1 MKISDLKILVCKHD
15 IKRRSILIISRIYFV
30 RCIFI
35 KSLIFIDNVV
45 SSNQKCF
52 LSEYITG
59 ENHNII
65 TKENRQ

>member
-15 IKRRSILIISRIYFV
+15 IKWMSILIISRAYLV
-30 RCIFI
+30 
-35 KSLIFIDNVV
+35 FIDNVV
-45 SSNQKCF
+45 SLNQKCF

-65 TKENRQ
+65 TKEIRE